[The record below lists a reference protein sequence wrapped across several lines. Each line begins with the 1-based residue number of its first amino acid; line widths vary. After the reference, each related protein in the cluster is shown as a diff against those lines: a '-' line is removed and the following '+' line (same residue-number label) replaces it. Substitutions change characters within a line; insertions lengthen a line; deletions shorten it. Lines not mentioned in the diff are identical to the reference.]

1 MHNSNNQEAINE
13 IADILGVTDPKTL
26 STIQFGIKSSS
37 MISSKDPSKLYG
49 TRDEDSEWH
58 PFDKHRDE
66 TSEYA

>member
-1 MHNSNNQEAINE
+1 
-13 IADILGVTDPKTL
+13 
-26 STIQFGIKSSS
+26 